1 VYADISSR
9 NRKHLQ
15 KHLVEF
21 RNLDPSLA
29 LTDVLA
35 LGQRIARRPE
45 NLLGIPGCR
54 QVFEEVVT
62 IGGQQVRV
70 RGVLNPSGA
79 LRSAHL
85 RL

>member
-45 NLLGIPGCR
+45 NLLGIPGGR

-62 IGGQQVRV
+62 IGDQQVRV
-70 RGVLNPSGA
+70 RVVLNLSGA

>member
-1 VYADISSR
+1 MYADLSSR
-9 NRKHLQ
+9 NLKHLQ
-15 KHLVEF
+15 KHLAGF

-35 LGQRIARRPE
+35 LGQRIASRLE
-45 NLLGIPGCR
+45 NLLGIPGGR

-62 IGGQQVRV
+62 ISGQQVRV
-70 RGVLNPSGA
+70 RVVLNPSGA
-79 LRSAHL
+79 LRSVHL